1 MSARWSLR
9 SKLCIAVVAA
19 FLPALGLAAWD
30 AQEGLRKIEVRRA
43 AALELTAE
51 LAMTRH
57 RAMIAGTQRLL
68 SAACSDTA
76 VAASAGPDAPPT
88 EIAACNAY
96 LGGILKLFPSDY
108 SGALVTDSRGIARCA
123 TSAAAVGTDFS
134 DRAVFSR
141 VRDTKTLA
149 VGGPIVSRL
158 TSFATIP
165 AAMPILRDG
174 DFRGMCAIGIS
185 LEKFTDTVA
194 AMASQ
199 EGATVALIDR
209 SGISLGS
216 NAGMAG
222 NLPVA
227 TRLAAELAAGRALF
241 KEVAQD
247 GSRYEYAIRPL
258 ADSNLFIVAAVP
270 VEEGLLFVIRASGS
284 LGFLLLALVVSL
296 TAVWFGANRWCV
308 RPLRYIQDF
317 AAKVSRGEML
327 DFAPPRPWTPELR
340 SVGEGVT
347 AMAAA
352 IANRETELRAAI
364 EQRDHMLREI
374 HHRVKN
380 NLQMISSLLN
390 LQAGEIRSP
399 RIRRH
404 FLDAQNRVLSLSIL
418 HRHLYERSSW
428 ALVDF
433 QSFISDLVRQMSVA
447 GSRDGT
453 PSPRFHIRAPTI
465 AVSPDIAIPVG
476 LIITEAVS
484 GALRHDF
491 GGVATPEVRIEATES
506 DGEVT
511 FVIEDNGRDPRES
524 PDRTGGR
531 GVFGFTLIRG
541 LAMQLGG
548 SAAATAHDGGGTRI
562 VFSFPTPA
570 EQVADA

>member
-19 FLPALGLAAWD
+19 FLPALALAAWD
-30 AQEGLRKIEVRRA
+30 AQDGLRKIESRRA
-43 AALELTAE
+43 AAVELTAE
-51 LAMTRH
+51 LALARH

-76 VAASAGPDAPPT
+76 VAGSASSESAPA
-88 EIAACNAY
+88 EVAACEAY

-108 SGALVTDSRGIARCA
+108 SAALVTDSKGIARCSTA
-123 TSAAAVGTDFS
+123 PGAVGTDFA
-134 DRAVFSR
+134 DRAVFGQ
-141 VRDTKTLA
+141 VRDTRTYA
-149 VGGPIVSRL
+149 VGGPIVSRM
-158 TSFATIP
+158 TGVAAIP
-165 AAMPILRDG
+165 AALPILRDG

-185 LEKFTDTVA
+185 LERFADSVA
-194 AMASQ
+194 SIPAE

-209 SGISLGS
+209 SGISLGA
-216 NAGMAG
+216 NAGIG
-222 NLPVA
+222 GSLPVA
-227 TRLAAELAAGRALF
+227 TRLAAELAAGRTRF
-241 KEVAQD
+241 SDVAQD
-247 GSRYEYAIRPL
+247 GTRYEYRVRPL
-258 ADSNLFIVAAVP
+258 AGSNLFIVAAVP
-270 VEEGLLFVIRASGS
+270 VEEGFLFLFRTASS

-296 TAVWFGANRWCV
+296 IAVWFGANRWCV

-317 AAKVSRGEML
+317 AGKVSHGEML
-327 DFAPPRPWTPELR
+327 DFAPPRPWTPELA

-352 IANRETELRAAI
+352 IANRETDLRAAI

-453 PSPRFHIRAPTI
+453 PSPRFHIRAPTM

-484 GALRHDF
+484 DALRHDYS
-491 GGVATPEVRIEATES
+491 GVTIPEVRIEATES
-506 DGEVT
+506 DGQVA
-511 FVIEDNGRDPRES
+511 FVIEDNGHDPHEGQVG
-524 PDRTGGR
+524 TGGR
-531 GVFGFTLIRG
+531 GVFGLTLIRG

-548 SAAATAHDGGGTRI
+548 SAMATARDDGGTRVVI
-562 VFSFPTPA
+562 TFPTPA
-570 EQVADA
+570 EQAADA